1 MAKIKHREPKDSYME
16 KLICQSK
23 VKDVSKDNLY
33 KDILKKNSKLRV
45 LQMELDDKEDEI
57 EFLNIFY
64 HWYNLRVI

>member
-1 MAKIKHREPKDSYME
+1 ME

-23 VKDVSKDNLY
+23 VKDVSKDILY

-64 HWYNLRVI
+64 H